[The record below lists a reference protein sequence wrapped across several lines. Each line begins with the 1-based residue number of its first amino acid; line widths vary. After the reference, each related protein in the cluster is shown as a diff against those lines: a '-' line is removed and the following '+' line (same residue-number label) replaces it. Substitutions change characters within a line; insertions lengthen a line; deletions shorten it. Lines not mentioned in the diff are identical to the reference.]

1 MSAPLLAV
9 QGVDTYYEDSH
20 ILQGVTLS
28 VEPATITC
36 LLGRNGAGKTTTVRT
51 VMGFTPPRGGRVA
64 FKGRDITGAPP
75 HRVARAGIALV
86 PQGRGIFPDLTVR
99 QQLTLAL
106 RPGGWSLDRI
116 HERFPILAERAG
128 QPGGLLSGG
137 EQQMLAI
144 GRALLQ
150 GPELLL
156 MDEPTEGLAP
166 LFVARVEEVLNDLRG
181 AGLAVLL
188 VEQNL
193 GLALAVADQIY
204 ILNKGRVVFQGPP
217 GRLRAEPGV
226 RHQYL
231 GV

>member
-1 MSAPLLAV
+1 MTAPLLALA
-9 QGVDTYYEDSH
+9 GIETYYGNSH
-20 ILQGVTLS
+20 ILQGVTLT
-28 VEPATITC
+28 VAPATITC

-51 VMGFTPPRGGRVA
+51 VMGFTPPRGGRITYN
-64 FKGRDITGAPP
+64 GQDITGAPP

-99 QQLTLAL
+99 QQLTLAP
-106 RPGGWSLDRI
+106 RPGGWPLDRLYA
-116 HERFPILAERAG
+116 RFPILAARAH

-137 EQQMLAI
+137 EQQLLAI

-150 GPELLL
+150 GPQLLI
-156 MDEPTEGLAP
+156 MDEPTEGLSP
-166 LFVARVEEVLNDLRG
+166 LAVARVRALLEELKGD
-181 AGLAVLL
+181 GLAVLL

-193 GLALAVADQIY
+193 ALAQAVADRIN
-204 ILNKGRVVFQGPP
+204 ILNKGRVVFEGTPAQ
-217 GRLRAEPGV
+217 LHASPGV